1 LGTLG
6 KTIRPTS
13 APRKGGSEI
22 QVSNLNFEDERSLY
36 FTGVIAVTGLSDLF
50 GSFVERIGKDAT
62 KRVDV

>member
-1 LGTLG
+1 M
-6 KTIRPTS
+6 RVV
-13 APRKGGSEI
+13 APNCASHSGY
-22 QVSNLNFEDERSLY
+22 VNFEDERSLY